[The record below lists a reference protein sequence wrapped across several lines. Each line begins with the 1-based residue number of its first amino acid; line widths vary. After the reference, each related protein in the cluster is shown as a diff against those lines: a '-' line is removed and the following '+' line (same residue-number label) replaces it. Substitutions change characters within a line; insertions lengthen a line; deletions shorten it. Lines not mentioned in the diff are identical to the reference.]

1 MRYSNG
7 GRDFCLRP
15 LCRSGLPPP
24 ETATL
29 NWSLQEPDPSIHGLR
44 PELSNVIIRDCSC
57 RGNAGGGLLMNLAA
71 LNSSTP
77 PVSISIQNVTV
88 DGQLQHVRHATRH
101 DCWLVYTMNS

>member
-1 MRYSNG
+1 
-7 GRDFCLRP
+7 
-15 LCRSGLPPP
+15 
-24 ETATL
+24 
-29 NWSLQEPDPSIHGLR
+29 
-44 PELSNVIIRDCSC
+44 
-57 RGNAGGGLLMNLAA
+57 MNLAA